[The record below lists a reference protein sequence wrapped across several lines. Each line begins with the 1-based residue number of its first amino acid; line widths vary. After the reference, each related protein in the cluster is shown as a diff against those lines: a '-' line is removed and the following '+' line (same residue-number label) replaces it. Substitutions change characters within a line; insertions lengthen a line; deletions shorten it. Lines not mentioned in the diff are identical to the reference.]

1 MALVRTA
8 LVAAAVIALLPSD
21 RAQQER
27 LQQTAIDAAHWTIT
41 FCDRNAK
48 MCENAGVAWDIF
60 KSKAQFAA
68 GVAYDVAMTH
78 VLETAGIETASTPE
92 RHDPVAAAEAARGTL
107 TARDLE
113 PGWRGA
119 PQRRP

>member
-27 LQQTAIDAAHWTIT
+27 LQQTAIDVAHWTMT

-48 MCENAGVAWDIF
+48 MCDNVGVAWETF
-60 KSKAQFAA
+60 KSKAHFAA
-68 GVAYDVAMTH
+68 GVAYDVAMTQ

-92 RHDPVAAAEAARGTL
+92 RHAPVAAEAKRGTL

-119 PQRRP
+119 PQRHP